1 MAQQLL
7 DQYKTRLDQVALI
20 PSMGGAFEVTVDGE
34 SVYSKLETGRFPSEA
49 AVIADIGK
57 KL

>member
-1 MAQQLL
+1 LAQQLL
-7 DQYKTRLDQVALI
+7 DQYKTRLEQVTLI
-20 PSMGGAFEVTVDGE
+20 PSSGGAFEVTVNDE
-34 SVYSKLETGRFPSEA
+34 TVYSKLETGRFPSEA

>member
-1 MAQQLL
+1 LAQQLL

>member
-1 MAQQLL
+1 LAQQLL

-20 PSMGGAFEVTVDGE
+20 PAMGGAFEITVDGE
-34 SVYSKLETGRFPSEA
+34 SIYSKLETGRFPSEA
-49 AVIADIGK
+49 TVIADIGK

>member
-1 MAQQLL
+1 LAQQLL

-20 PSMGGAFEVTVDGE
+20 PAMGGAFVDGE
-34 SVYSKLETGRFPSEA
+34 SIYSKLETGRFPSEA
-49 AVIADIGK
+49 TVIADIGK